1 MIEYIPEAV
10 DRLVPDYGLFDR
22 GEGLEGREETVNMF
36 LPSYQRGK
44 GAELLSQSQ
53 QNLILIRK
61 KII

>member
-10 DRLVPDYGLFDR
+10 DRLVPDYGLLDR
-22 GEGLEGREETVNMF
+22 SEGLEGREETVNMF

-44 GAELLSQSQ
+44 GAELLSKSQ
-53 QNLILIRK
+53 QNLILTMR